1 MLIHKISPRNQEL
14 PSHLQFVLL
23 SWGGAGAGAGGEI
36 IWQKRNLLDFLWRQR
51 GGGGAGGVP
60 LLGSNDRQLRG
71 EAGIFIYSAS
81 GGDKILTVS
90 MSPATDLISQRM
102 SLQNVVH

>member
-36 IWQKRNLLDFLWRQR
+36 IWQKRNLLDFL
-51 GGGGAGGVP
+51 
-60 LLGSNDRQLRG
+60 
-71 EAGIFIYSAS
+71 
-81 GGDKILTVS
+81 
-90 MSPATDLISQRM
+90 
-102 SLQNVVH
+102 